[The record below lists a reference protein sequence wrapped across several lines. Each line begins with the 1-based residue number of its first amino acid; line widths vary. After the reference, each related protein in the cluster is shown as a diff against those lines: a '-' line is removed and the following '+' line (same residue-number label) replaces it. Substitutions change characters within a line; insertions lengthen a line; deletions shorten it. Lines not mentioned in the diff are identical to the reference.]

1 MPRET
6 KTLKAERYLAE
17 GRVIVTDANRALVAA
32 QVRGDGAVY
41 RTGWRDGLWSCSCP
55 HRASSTDCS
64 HIAALKRV
72 TAVDV
77 DRGRGS

>member
-6 KTLKAERYLAE
+6 KTLKAERYLLE

-32 QVRGDGAVY
+32 RVRGDGAVY

-55 HRASSTDCS
+55 HQASSTDCS
-64 HIAALKRV
+64 HVAALKRV

-77 DRGRGS
+77 DR

>member
-6 KTLKAERYLAE
+6 KTLKAERYLLE
-17 GRVIVTDANRALVAA
+17 GRVIVTDANRVLVAA
-32 QVRGDGAVY
+32 QVRGDGALY

-55 HRASSTDCS
+55 HTATTTDCS
-64 HIAALKRV
+64 HVTALKRI

-77 DRGRGS
+77 DR